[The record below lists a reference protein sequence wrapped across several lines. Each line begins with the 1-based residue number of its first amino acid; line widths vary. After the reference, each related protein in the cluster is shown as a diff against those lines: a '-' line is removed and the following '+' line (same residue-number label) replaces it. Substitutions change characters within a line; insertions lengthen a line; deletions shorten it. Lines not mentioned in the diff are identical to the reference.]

1 MEAGDPFDECG
12 RAAEVNI
19 ILFFLLG
26 EAFAK
31 VAFFF
36 LVGVPKIQV
45 EAEAEPLGKVGVGDD
60 GVLVLHIDPGVVVPS
75 LERIGHIVGILA
87 DEGGGQA
94 DQIWFEVDGI
104 AVFFIEHPGADIVGI
119 GQVAGGGKDEGIA
132 GEGVD
137 PVVAA
142 GVGDIDFPAGVVTD
156 GDGGEDFGC
165 AAAFDSAVQ
174 GLRRLLRVGELG

>member
-12 RAAEVNI
+12 WAAEVNI

-26 EAFAK
+26 EAFAQ

-45 EAEAEPLGKVGVGDD
+45 KAEAESLGKVGIGDN

-75 LERIGHIVGILA
+75 LEGVRCVVGVLA

-94 DQIWFEVDGI
+94 DQIWFKVDGI

-142 GVGDIDFPAGVVTD
+142 GVGDILFSAGLVQD
-156 GDGGEDFGC
+156 SDIGEDFGC
-165 AAAFDSAVQ
+165 AAPFDAPVK
-174 GLRRLLRVGELG
+174 GLLRVGELG